1 MNTQV
6 MKGLRRIFEKRNWFP
21 TLLPGS
27 KRAAMRLYREA
38 QRELR
43 RRRMAR
49 KRRRGWA

>member
-1 MNTQV
+1 MSEDV
-6 MKGLRRIFEKRNWFP
+6 FMHGKRRWRHVRSREEQAAIKS
-21 TLLPGS
+21 LL
-27 KRAAMRLYREA
+27 AYRDG

>member
-1 MNTQV
+1 MNDYAID
-6 MKGLRRIFEKRNWFP
+6 GNRRWHLFRRRIY
-21 TLLPGS
+21 GS
-27 KRAAMRLYREA
+27 DCYLYRLA